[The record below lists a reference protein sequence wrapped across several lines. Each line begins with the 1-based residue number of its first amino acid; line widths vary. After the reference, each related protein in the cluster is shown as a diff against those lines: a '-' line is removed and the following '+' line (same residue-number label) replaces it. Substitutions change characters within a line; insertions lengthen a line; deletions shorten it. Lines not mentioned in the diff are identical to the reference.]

1 MSRSAVF
8 LDRDG
13 TIIEERGFIDRLDM
27 ITIYPWSGDALRL
40 LKRAGYATVVVTNQS
55 AVARGMIHEAFLEDV
70 HRAID
75 TRLAGSGAII
85 DRYYYCPHLPNAT
98 VEKYKQACRCRKPG
112 PGLIEQACREL
123 DLDPARSVM
132 VGDRWRDVEAGQAAG
147 TRTVLV
153 RSGHGAHEAEVPPEG
168 VHPDAI
174 LNNLMEAVGWM
185 LRTSSRSSG
194 R

>member
-1 MSRSAVF
+1 MTRPALF

-13 TIIEERGFIDRLDM
+13 TMIEERGFIDRLDM
-27 ITIYPWSGDALRL
+27 IAIFPWTVDALRL
-40 LKRAGYATVVVTNQS
+40 AKRAGYAIVVVTNQS
-55 AVARGMIHEAFLEDV
+55 AVARGMIEEAFLNEV

-75 TRLAGSGAII
+75 ARLAAGGGGV

-98 VEKYKQACRCRKPG
+98 VERYRQACRCRKPG
-112 PGLIEQACREL
+112 PGMIEQAGRDL
-123 DLDPARSVM
+123 DLDLTRSVM
-132 VGDRWRDVEAGQAAG
+132 VGDRWRDVDAGRAAG

-153 RSGHGAHEAEVPPEG
+153 RSGHGAHEAGVPPDG
-168 VHPDAI
+168 VRPDAI

-185 LRTSSRSSG
+185 LRTSSRSSE